1 MCDPQNQNK
10 MTKEQ
15 FKKNFKVGDLITCSE
30 WGESKTKIV
39 YIGKEEFAGDD
50 QGLNNGQ
57 EDGVDS
63 HFMDA
68 RDWELWEE
76 PVKKDLEG
84 LKKWYKLYYDI
95 NDEVADVS
103 LVWRKIRPTDVKRDD
118 DRYMVMYIKEQEAI
132 ERGLKI

>member
-1 MCDPQNQNK
+1 

-15 FKKNFKVGDLITCSE
+15 FKKNFKVGDIITCSE

-39 YIGKEEFAGDD
+39 YIGKYEFAGDD

-68 RDWELWEE
+68 RDWQLWEE
-76 PVKKDLEG
+76 PVEKDLEG
-84 LKKWYKLYYDI
+84 LKKFYVLSERDDEPCLAIRYSTTKERI
-95 NDEVADVS
+95 EEHNICDEV
-103 LVWRKIRPTDVKRDD
+103 LT
-118 DRYMVMYIKEQEAI
+118 EEEAI